1 MKIDNQQTFSELIK
15 QEICT
20 SKEITSTELKYA
32 TLSILK
38 NIGDYS
44 LFEGT
49 YELKTRYVFIIKMMK
64 SIFKIPDEMNAKI
77 DIAAI
82 QGKTLKDNK
91 TNYILWIKPKE
102 PDEFFTLFNFDQIEF
117 DENNAEKIRGI
128 LMGAFLSGGS
138 ANNPFTGKYHLE
150 FRTTSDEYKDLL
162 VKILNFYQI
171 NAKTL
176 FRKNKW
182 IVYIKRSAEIS
193 DILKLL
199 KTSNAMFFLEDNRI
213 ERDLV
218 NNMQRLV
225 NLEVFNMQKA
235 SKASVQQV
243 SMCKVLMTSIYFNQ
257 LKPREKLYCEIR
269 VKHPEATMNE
279 ICRYMNLKLPEDQK
293 ITKGSLSHVVQKV
306 KKLYEQM

>member
-1 MKIDNQQTFSELIK
+1 MKIDSQQTFSELIK

-20 SKEITSTELKYA
+20 SQDITHLEKEYA

-38 NIGDYS
+38 NIGEYS
-44 LFEGT
+44 LFKGEF
-49 YELKTRYVFIIKMMK
+49 ELKTRYVFVIKMLK
-64 SIFKIPDEMNAKI
+64 YVLNNSDLLHSKVQIATS
-77 DIAAI
+77 DIR
-82 QGKTLKDNK
+82 TLKDNK
-91 TNYILWIKPKE
+91 TNYLVLIKPNNIE
-102 PDEFFTLFNFDQIEF
+102 LFSQLFQFDNIEF
-117 DENNAEKIRGI
+117 NEKNAERIRGI

-150 FRTTSDEYKDLL
+150 FRTTSEWYKDLL
-162 VKILNFYQI
+162 VKILNFYEI

-182 IVYIKRSAEIS
+182 IVYIKKSAEIS

-243 SMCKVLMTSIYFNQ
+243 SMCKVLMTSIYFNS
-257 LKPREKLYCEIR
+257 LKPREKLYCELR
-269 VKHPEATMNE
+269 VKHPDATMNE
-279 ICRYMNLKLPEDQK
+279 ICYFMNQKLPENQK
-293 ITKGSLSHVVQKV
+293 ITKGSLSHVVQKI
-306 KKLYEQM
+306 KKLYEQI